1 MYTVCVVCFNFMIK
15 DVHSQDRKLWLMIVN
30 FNVY

>member
-1 MYTVCVVCFNFMIK
+1 MIK